1 MKNNQERIN
10 KAVLTAMEDA
20 RREYL
25 DTEITGLDDS
35 WERLHSCQAWV
46 LVGIGNW
53 VFLKSYKTI
62 VAAIDTHNWMCYD
75 FSRYVY
81 GYTATTCQ
89 HIRKF
94 AQQYNADV
102 LTYRE

>member
-10 KAVLTAMEDA
+10 KAVLAAMEDA
-20 RREYL
+20 GREYL
-25 DTEITGLDDS
+25 DTKTAGLDDT
-35 WERLHSCQAWV
+35 WERLRSCQAWT
-46 LVGIGNW
+46 LVGVGHW

-62 VAAIDTHNWMCYD
+62 VAAIDRHNWMCYD

-89 HIRKF
+89 HICKF

-102 LTYRE
+102 LTYHE

>member
-1 MKNNQERIN
+1 MKSNQERIN
-10 KAVLTAMEDA
+10 KAVLTAMEESE
-20 RREYL
+20 REYL
-25 DTEITGLDDS
+25 DTKTAGLDDN
-35 WERLHSCQAWV
+35 WERLCACQAWT
-46 LVGIGNW
+46 LVGIGHW

-81 GYTATTCQ
+81 GYTSTTCQ

-102 LTYRE
+102 LVYRK

>member
-10 KAVLTAMEDA
+10 KAVLAAMEDSE
-20 RREYL
+20 REYL
-25 DTEITGLDDS
+25 GTKTAGLDDS
-35 WERLHSCQAWV
+35 WVRLLSCQAWV
-46 LVGIGNW
+46 LVGVGHW
-53 VFLKSYKTI
+53 VILKSYRTI
-62 VAAIDTHNWMCYD
+62 VAAIDTHNWICYD

-81 GYTATTCQ
+81 GYTSTTNQ

-94 AQQYNADV
+94 AAQYNADV